1 MNKDY
6 IDFEHVGKA
15 IKYFRKYAKMTQKEL
30 AKLIHK
36 TPYTI
41 KRYEKEGKVPI
52 EVLKE
57 IIKILHIPKLLLAG
71 YVMDIPELSG
81 EIWDDKTKKELYN
94 ESDED
99 ILKDKQNDNMENLFK
114 NLGYKI
120 YMNRDTVHEVR
131 SLYIKR
137 NDEKYAISLEE
148 YQTIIDKII
157 EIIEFNFKLE
167 LKIYV
172 VDDLPS
178 DDNEPTVSAESVK
191 AFLFQK
197 INEALERNFNKN
209 NEITEEEK

>member
-1 MNKDY
+1 M
-6 IDFEHVGKA
+6 
-15 IKYFRKYAKMTQKEL
+15 L
-30 AKLIHK
+30 
-36 TPYTI
+36 
-41 KRYEKEGKVPI
+41 EKQ
-52 EVLKE
+52 LKE

-167 LKIYV
+167 LRIYV

-197 INEALERNFNKN
+197 INEALERKFNKN

>member
-1 MNKDY
+1 
-6 IDFEHVGKA
+6 
-15 IKYFRKYAKMTQKEL
+15 
-30 AKLIHK
+30 
-36 TPYTI
+36 
-41 KRYEKEGKVPI
+41 
-52 EVLKE
+52 
-57 IIKILHIPKLLLAG
+57 
-71 YVMDIPELSG
+71 MDIPELSG